1 MNADKYVRYCTMQFN
16 VAQLLQDRS
25 GAVIEY
31 KVEGEIPGPADTD
44 PVTVT
49 GSVSMMKT
57 DLGVH
62 VTADLKAKV
71 RCSCVRCLSDFD
83 QSQVL
88 KMEEEFLPISEVRDS
103 PHRDELVTDDLII
116 DEQHLL
122 DLEPAVREYLALGVP
137 MKPLCR
143 EDCAGL
149 CVQCGASLNNGE
161 CLCGRTNLKTA

>member
-1 MNADKYVRYCTMQFN
+1 MQFN

-25 GAVIEY
+25 GSVKQYQFED
-31 KVEGEIPGPADTD
+31 EISGPADAGL
-44 PVTVT
+44 VTVT

-57 DLGVH
+57 DLGVQ

-71 RCSCVRCLSDFD
+71 GCNCVRCLSDFD

-88 KMEEEFLPISEVRDS
+88 KMEEEFIPISEVRAG
-103 PHRDELVTDDLII
+103 PHQDEPVTDDLII

-122 DLEPAVREYLALGVP
+122 DLEPAVREYLALSVP

-143 EDCAGL
+143 EGCAGL
-149 CVQCGASLNNGE
+149 CVQCGASLNEGE